1 MNKQQ
6 AEKAGKDVIECLSKI
21 CEKESEWA
29 RNVIR
34 ATENAAT
41 EGARG
46 IRTTAT
52 NEISQRVAYYQMHI
66 NQIHQILDAG
76 NFKEPQKSIIAEPA
90 FHVSEDRILNEIRKA
105 KSSKGIKGRALNV
118 VKDVLNKHEHGA
130 KAVMSFGKIEW
141 MKQQTCGISCANFIM
156 ETLADLRPPA

>member
-6 AEKAGKDVIECLSKI
+6 AEKAGEDIINCLSKI
-21 CEKESEWA
+21 CEKENEWC
-29 RNVIR
+29 RSVIR
-34 ATENAAT
+34 ATETAAT
-41 EGARG
+41 QAARE

-52 NEISQRVAYYQMHI
+52 NEISLRVAYYQMHI
-66 NQIHQILDAG
+66 NKIHQIIDAG

-105 KSSKGIKGRALNV
+105 KSGKAMKGRALNV

-141 MKQQTCGISCANFIM
+141 LKQQACGISCTNFIM
-156 ETLADLRPPA
+156 ETLAGLRPPA